1 MITMIYNQSRLQFT
15 INYNMIYKELQL
27 ITSVYNGL
35 RSITRWFTMIYNGLY
50 SITMA
55 FTINYNMIDNQ
66 LQ

>member
-1 MITMIYNQSRLQFT
+1 
-15 INYNMIYKELQL
+15 MIYKELQL

-35 RSITRWFTMIYNGLY
+35 RSITRWFTMVYNGLY